1 VTREEGAE
9 LIGVLMGFA
18 ASCILTIAIVAMV
31 AP

>member
-1 VTREEGAE
+1 MTRDESAE

-18 ASCILTIAIVAMV
+18 AGCILAIAIMSMV